1 MLARPLLSNLARS
14 QARNTLWGGP
24 MNNFKMQSQNR
35 LKMILGLFLCIMFIG
50 QTTSLH
56 SILKSLPR
64 LPASSDREPAKME
77 SYKIEDGYGVYTG
90 QGKTKLQA
98 SEGARTGCVLSKVAA
113 YENKNGGI
121 TPDTDT
127 VDYFIDACINK

>member
-1 MLARPLLSNLARS
+1 
-14 QARNTLWGGP
+14 
-24 MNNFKMQSQNR
+24 
-35 LKMILGLFLCIMFIG
+35 
-50 QTTSLH
+50 
-56 SILKSLPR
+56 
-64 LPASSDREPAKME
+64 

-98 SEGARTGCVLSKVAA
+98 SEGARAGCVLSKVDA

-121 TPDTDT
+121 TPDADT